1 MNHVKSVFRANNYGR
16 LRCFREDSRGSLIVI
31 TALLFPVLLA
41 FLGLALDVGMIY
53 DVKRRQQKAADAG
66 ATGGAHEVWRCNTD
80 NVTDAA
86 KDDTKRNGF
95 DDGGLATTVAVTY
108 PYTPGGGGGGG
119 GGGLP
124 GSQTTYGFGSGTSAA
139 ASGTMAAANGT
150 TANAAGGGG
159 GGGGGGTPVSGGG
172 CASGSGI
179 GDMVEVQIE
188 ETVPTYFARA
198 FGTESVV
205 VRSRAVAGLVA
216 YGDGCIYV
224 MNPTQQNAFKVA
236 GGGEL
241 RSTCGVYINSND
253 DTTAGGSDGGSFVEV
268 PDIGVGGGYNVSN
281 NATVNAKI
289 VQDMPYALD
298 PMGYMEPPD
307 YSSLPNHGL
316 LKQTNM
322 DPPLVAQPG
331 IYENI
336 DIQGGTV
343 DFAPGLYVIEGKT
356 TPGGAVQA
364 GNFVINGGTVT
375 TIGDGATFYMTA
387 INASTSTQGNDWGS
401 VSIAGN
407 DTGSGGDVN
416 LHAPSTDASGGIPG
430 VLFFVDRRAYAHTHK
445 IVGGSNSSFTGVIY
459 MPSADLAIRGQSSVD
474 SHWQLVVAD
483 TMEIVGTSNVTNT
496 FGGYYPNLPL
506 VRKVTLLE

>member
-1 MNHVKSVFRANNYGR
+1 MNYVRSVFRANICR
-16 LRCFREDSRGSLIVI
+16 QLRRFPADSRGSLIVI

-66 ATGGAHEVWRCNTD
+66 ATGGAHEVWRCNSD

-95 DDGGLATTVAVTY
+95 DHGGSATTVTVTY

-119 GGGLP
+119 GGWGGGTATNYGLP
-124 GSQTTYGFGSGTSAA
+124 AA

-172 CASGSGI
+172 CAGGSAI

-236 GGGEL
+236 GGAEL
-241 RSTCGVYINSND
+241 RSECGVYINSND
-253 DTTAGGSDGGSFVEV
+253 ETTAGGSDGGSLIDV
-268 PDIGVGGGYNVSN
+268 PDIGVVGRYNLN
-281 NATVNAKI
+281 
-289 VQDMPYALD
+289 YALRVQLRRA
-298 PMGYMEPPD
+298 EPP
-307 YSSLPNHGL
+307 G
-316 LKQTNM
+316 
-322 DPPLVAQPG
+322 
-331 IYENI
+331 
-336 DIQGGTV
+336 
-343 DFAPGLYVIEGKT
+343 
-356 TPGGAVQA
+356 
-364 GNFVINGGTVT
+364 
-375 TIGDGATFYMTA
+375 TIGGPPKT
-387 INASTSTQGNDWGS
+387 W
-401 VSIAGN
+401 VK
-407 DTGSGGDVN
+407 
-416 LHAPSTDASGGIPG
+416 
-430 VLFFVDRRAYAHTHK
+430 R
-445 IVGGSNSSFTGVIY
+445 
-459 MPSADLAIRGQSSVD
+459 
-474 SHWQLVVAD
+474 
-483 TMEIVGTSNVTNT
+483 
-496 FGGYYPNLPL
+496 
-506 VRKVTLLE
+506 